1 MPFTA
6 ERHRLTQPSAT
17 SIQGKTA
24 ILPRAVIVLLLS
36 CCTHSSLQADQP
48 VSETKLY
55 RSLTGRREPVRSR
68 TVTAYR
74 RESAHLRSSLDIMI
88 AAARQN
94 IKEAETEGNL
104 RSSTSE
110 LLYLLGTVD
119 KPEVE
124 DLLVDSLD
132 SPLTG
137 IAILSVDILGKYRF
151 HGAIDFLKKQTQRD
165 EYRDLYGFRF
175 SLLRAF
181 ARMQHPDA
189 IDFLTAI
196 QPSLDG
202 QLRHQVDEAL
212 NSVTV
217 NHFLGDETRFAKW
230 QTRKTQPPEG
240 PEADGNIFK
249 ASGDESES
257 LNRINLQ
264 NQQYYGIN
272 IHAKRLMFIIDHSGS
287 MEDYWGGMSRLARA
301 KVELIKAIR
310 ELPEDS
316 EFAIMFYESTVRIWR
331 DELVYASEDNKL
343 KAIDFIR
350 RLGYGDRT
358 NTYGALRKSLDFDD
372 ELEAVFLL
380 TDGRPTIG
388 ELVDPAKI
396 IHDILGRNRFRH
408 LNFNTIGIAVTAT
421 TESFLKRLAEESSGE
436 YRRAL

>member
-1 MPFTA
+1 LGTGNADFTDVQRLLEQIISLITCRQLPKTLFLNRPQVFTMPFTA

-55 RSLTGRREPVRSR
+55 RSLTGRSEPVRSR

-272 IHAKRLMFIIDHSGS
+272 IHAKRSSYCF
-287 MEDYWGGMSRLARA
+287 
-301 KVELIKAIR
+301 
-310 ELPEDS
+310 
-316 EFAIMFYESTVRIWR
+316 
-331 DELVYASEDNKL
+331 L
-343 KAIDFIR
+343 KAIFCSLVIVVFFIPLIILA
-350 RLGYGDRT
+350 RLTG
-358 NTYGALRKSLDFDD
+358 L
-372 ELEAVFLL
+372 
-380 TDGRPTIG
+380 
-388 ELVDPAKI
+388 
-396 IHDILGRNRFRH
+396 
-408 LNFNTIGIAVTAT
+408 
-421 TESFLKRLAEESSGE
+421 
-436 YRRAL
+436 